1 MNKNKIIELKKIAND
16 IRKESLL
23 MIYKAQSGHPG
34 GSLSEADILAALYSY
49 KLRIDAKKP
58 LWAERDRFVL
68 SKGHASPGYYVTL
81 AMKGFFPKK
90 ELESYRKIN
99 GLLQGHPELNI
110 PGVDY
115 AGGSLGQ
122 GVAFA
127 NGIALAGKLDKKSYK
142 VYVLIG
148 DGESQE
154 GVVWEASMAAAFYK
168 LDNLAYILD
177 KNQVQQT
184 GTTKE
189 VMDIGNAAEKWLAF
203 GFNVIEING
212 HDVEQIVDA
221 LDKADSVKG
230 KPTMIIANTVKG
242 KGVSFMELNHKFH
255 GKAPNDE
262 EFKKEF
268 PDRFFSMGIAEQDMI
283 GTAAGLAVSGKIP
296 YASSF
301 AIFGLRA
308 FELI

>member
-1 MNKNKIIELKKIAND
+1 VAITDDFKKLDIRVGRIIEIAD
-16 IRKESLL
+16 F
-23 MIYKAQSGHPG
+23 P
-34 GSLSEADILAALYSY
+34 EAKNPSY

-230 KPTMIIANTVKG
+230 KSTMIIANTVKG

-262 EFKKEF
+262 EFKKAMEELNKV
-268 PDRFFSMGIAEQDMI
+268 RFD
-283 GTAAGLAVSGKIP
+283 
-296 YASSF
+296 
-301 AIFGLRA
+301 
-308 FELI
+308 